1 MFDVDM
7 KINECVFYE
16 TLAECIT
23 EKFMKELSQSCKYR
37 GRFFEARVCNDDL
50 LRGFTATSIN
60 INSKIE

>member
-23 EKFMKELSQSCKYR
+23 EKFMKDLSQS
-37 GRFFEARVCNDDL
+37 
-50 LRGFTATSIN
+50 
-60 INSKIE
+60 